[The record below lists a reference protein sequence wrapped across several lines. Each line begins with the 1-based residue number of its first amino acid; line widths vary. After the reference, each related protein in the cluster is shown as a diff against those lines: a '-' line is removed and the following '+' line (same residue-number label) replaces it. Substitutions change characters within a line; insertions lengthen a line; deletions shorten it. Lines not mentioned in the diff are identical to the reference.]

1 MKWQDTLSTYRK
13 ERVFEEKKWVDEK
26 CSKFNEYL
34 KQHGI
39 SGAVLSVSGGV
50 DSAVTL
56 ALLQHTISLPD
67 SNLKKICALN
77 QPIHSSDW
85 AYNRAKELCDKF
97 GIEMVTIDQTAF
109 HDGITSVV
117 SGNSSFTGTDFSKG
131 QLRCYMRTPLNYYFA
146 QLQSESGFPS
156 IVMGTGNADE
166 DGYLAYYCKYGDGA
180 VDLQLISDL
189 HKSEVFRVG
198 KYLGVPESILTAPP
212 SADLWDNQEDE
223 KELGFSYDFIELFTG
238 YFLKLDPNDQQKMID
253 SLDKDSKEEF
263 LKNKEACEKVHAR
276 NLHKINGIVNL

>member
-1 MKWQDTLSTYRK
+1 MKLEDVIVSYRSQRSFDPK
-13 ERVFEEKKWVDEK
+13 IWVDEK
-26 CSKFNEYL
+26 CKKFNDYL
-34 KQHGI
+34 VTHGI

-56 ALLQHTISLPD
+56 ALLVHTMSLSN
-67 SNLKKICALN
+67 SNLKKICAVN

-97 GIEMVTIDQTAF
+97 DIEMVTINQTET
-109 HDGITSVV
+109 HKDLIELVNKNCSY
-117 SGNSSFTGTDFSKG
+117 TGTVFSDG
-131 QLRCYMRTPLNYYFA
+131 QLRSYMRTPINYYLS

-180 VDLQLISDL
+180 VDVQLINDL
-189 HKSEVFRVG
+189 HKSEVFKVG

-212 SADLWDNQEDE
+212 SADLWENQEDE

-263 LKNKEACEKVHAR
+263 IKNREACEKVHMR
-276 NLHKINGIVNL
+276 NLHKINGIVNI